1 MSYREARAHPLHDPA
16 HPGRGHPA
24 FREVHDTET
33 LRALVEREIPLGGWR
48 LQGLDLTPYAG
59 YLRRADVRG
68 LVVLGGEVPEDL
80 ARSLV
85 ARGAVLIPHDPACPV
100 DPFRAQLYSPFE
112 LYRGLRDSG
121 YAATTDA
128 LAYAWSREQRTQ
140 HDAYATLLR
149 ALHDDAMQD
158 AIIEVLHGHEVVGVM
173 GGHALARGTADYAD
187 AATLGHAIADAG
199 RVVLTGGGPGAMEA
213 ANLGALARSPDA
225 LATALTDLAAVPG
238 FVPSIDEWALLA
250 LEVREQLGVD
260 DGRVRSIGIPTW
272 FYGHEPPN
280 VFSTGIAK
288 YFSNALREDVLLSQS
303 SGGLVVLPG
312 AAGTVQEIFQAA
324 TPLYYADEDEDLPPL
339 VLVGREHWTET
350 LPVWPA
356 LRALGVGQPLGEVIH
371 LVDTPAEAAAI
382 VLSSTGGGQLAD
394 GSPAR

>member
-1 MSYREARAHPLHDPA
+1 MTRETRAHPLHDPA

-24 FREVHDTET
+24 FREVHDAET

-48 LQGLDLTPYAG
+48 LQGLDLTPYDG
-59 YLRRADVRG
+59 YLSRADVRG

-85 ARGAVLIPHDPACPV
+85 ARGAVIIPRDPACPV

-112 LYRGLRDSG
+112 LYRGLTGSG

-149 ALHDDAMQD
+149 ALHADAMQD
-158 AIIEVLHGHEVVGVM
+158 AIIEVLHGHDVVGIM
-173 GGHALARGTADYAD
+173 GGHALARDSSDYAD
-187 AATLGHAIADAG
+187 AATLGHTIADAG

-213 ANLGALARSPDA
+213 ANLGALAPSPDA
-225 LATALTDLAAVPG
+225 LST
-238 FVPSIDEWALLA
+238 
-250 LEVREQLGVD
+250 VREQLGAD
-260 DGRVRSIGIPTW
+260 DSRVRSIGIPTW

-303 SGGLVVLPG
+303 SSGLVVLPG

-324 TPLYYADEDEDLPPL
+324 TPLYYADDDEPLPPL
-339 VLVGREHWTET
+339 VLVGHEHWTET
-350 LPVWPA
+350 VPVWPA

-382 VLSSTGGGQLAD
+382 VLG
-394 GSPAR
+394 